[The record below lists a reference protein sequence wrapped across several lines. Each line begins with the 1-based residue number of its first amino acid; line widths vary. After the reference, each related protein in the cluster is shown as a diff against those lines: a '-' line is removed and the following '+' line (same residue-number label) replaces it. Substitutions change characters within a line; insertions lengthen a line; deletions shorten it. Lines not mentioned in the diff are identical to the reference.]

1 MGTRAYSKN
10 TLFDVLKITAFY
22 HQAMKSSALVIPI
35 LSLLAASV
43 QATPLKDVTSNYQP
57 RPYTVNV
64 DQSLIELA
72 RQKAITF
79 RSTVDPTPAWFDGPP
94 ATDIEPFAKYWAE
107 EYDWPAIQ
115 ASINTNFSHFY
126 TTVPPPGGAYN
137 EPVDL
142 HFIHQRSARSDA
154 IPILFLHG
162 WPSTALE
169 WAAVI
174 PDLASPGNAS
184 EPAFHVVAPD
194 IPGYGFSPALN
205 GSRVGVS
212 GTEYASMFASLMQ
225 QLGYDKYI
233 VYATDLGIMISQ
245 ALKVDYIE
253 HIIHYVTDFYIV
265 QPSDEDQARYIANQT
280 SAEENKYIGAI
291 NTFFTSHSAY
301 SAIHSTYPAALAFAM
316 NDSPVGF
323 LAWIYHLSAS
333 VTDRPYGKAELITN
347 TLLLWI
353 QGVYSNIRSYKEL
366 FSPAAF
372 SPEPDFRVPTSV
384 LQFGGMPVYPELD
397 GFNYVVSFDCYTLM
411 MSTNNKI
418 APGLG

>member
-1 MGTRAYSKN
+1 MGTRACSKDAF
-10 TLFDVLKITAFY
+10 LDILKMAAFN
-22 HQAMKSSALVIPI
+22 HQAMKSWAWTIPI
-35 LSLLAASV
+35 VSLLATTV
-43 QATPLKDVTSNYQP
+43 QATPLTDATSNYQP

-64 DQSLIELA
+64 DPSLIELA
-72 RQKAITF
+72 RQKASTF
-79 RSTVDPTPAWFDGPP
+79 RPTADPTPAWFDGPP

-115 ASINTNFSHFY
+115 ASINANFSHFY

-174 PDLASPGNAS
+174 PGLVSPGNDS

-194 IPGYGFSPALN
+194 FPGFGFSPALN

-212 GTEYASMFASLMQ
+212 NKEYATMFASLMQ
-225 QLGYDKYI
+225 QLGYDRY
-233 VYATDLGIMISQ
+233 VLYGTDLGVVISQ
-245 ALKVDYIE
+245 ALKVDYVE
-253 HIIHYVTDFYIV
+253 HIIHYVSDFYIV
-265 QPSDEDQARYIANQT
+265 LPSDADQARYIANQT
-280 SAEENKYIGAI
+280 SAEENKYIGAM
-291 NTFFTSHSAY
+291 NTFFASHSAY
-301 SAIHSTYPAALAFAM
+301 SAIHSTYPTALAYAM

-323 LAWIYHLSAS
+323 LAWVYHLSAS
-333 VTDRPYGKAELITN
+333 VSDRPFGKAEIITS

-366 FSPAAF
+366 FSPSAF
-372 SPEPDFRVPTSV
+372 SPEPNFKVPTSV

-397 GFNYVVSFDCYTLM
+397 GFNYVVSSDCDT
-411 MSTNNKI
+411 S
-418 APGLG
+418 